1 MTLEPP
7 PNRCAGAQVARG
19 GGGGRAGAEVLSG
32 RWMVRLSQSP
42 REAAPMVPCDVSME
56 RILGY
61 KVVELRA
68 ELRRRGF
75 PTEGKKAELVARLA
89 SLVKENSAS
98 PAQAQPAQVK
108 CETREETDAAV
119 SGARSPLATRN
130 GDLSGSPRRR
140 QAAVPAFAPEL
151 AAAPPAGAPHRSS
164 SRERDTE
171 CARSAVLDEQANNS
185 GASLR
190 ENDFERLQAMDQ
202 AMEEAIA
209 DMERLDAQLA
219 ESDARVR
226 QLQNELVNEK
236 EQSAHV
242 WGASQA
248 LRERATN
255 CEAEL
260 IAERQARQEAEEM
273 LQKCQQTARAAALQ
287 SQRQQRLSCAVMI
300 VLVVAAAH
308 LWWDSCMLLQ

>member
-1 MTLEPP
+1 
-7 PNRCAGAQVARG
+7 
-19 GGGGRAGAEVLSG
+19 
-32 RWMVRLSQSP
+32 
-42 REAAPMVPCDVSME
+42 
-56 RILGY
+56 
-61 KVVELRA
+61 
-68 ELRRRGF
+68 
-75 PTEGKKAELVARLA
+75 
-89 SLVKENSAS
+89 
-98 PAQAQPAQVK
+98 
-108 CETREETDAAV
+108 
-119 SGARSPLATRN
+119 
-130 GDLSGSPRRR
+130 
-140 QAAVPAFAPEL
+140 
-151 AAAPPAGAPHRSS
+151 
-164 SRERDTE
+164 
-171 CARSAVLDEQANNS
+171 
-185 GASLR
+185 
-190 ENDFERLQAMDQ
+190 MDQ

-273 LQKCQQTARAAALQ
+273 LQKCQETARAAALQ